1 MRTHCQ
7 TIDTRWGSDNH
18 PHYSRGN
25 TLPYT
30 GVPFGMN
37 YFLPQTT
44 HEQGA
49 WFFNP
54 NLPIFQG
61 FRLTHQP
68 SPWIGDYAWCLIT
81 PITGDIASS
90 DLFRLQSSYSM
101 KEAIFQPHYLRIF
114 SERYQIQSELV
125 PSCYGAIM
133 RFRAPEKLTLCF
145 HAAKELEDL
154 SLTDQTCHFR
164 ILDQTHTSD
173 TSYSFYLQW
182 QFSQPIENVTHIDQD
197 LFLTF
202 SSNEVTVQ
210 LGTSYLSQDMAHSHL
225 PNLSLEEAKK
235 EAADQWNQL
244 LKRIEVKDAGGRD
257 QAFFDHCLYR
267 LLLFPQT
274 FYETDFTGNDWH
286 LDVTHNEIK
295 PGKAYTNIGFWDL
308 FRTSFPLFNLVYP
321 DYYRHFLEGFLNTYQ
336 DTGFLPKWLAP
347 DERGMMPG
355 TLIDGVFADAVTKG
369 IAPDLHENMLTAM
382 LQTAQKTDPTQHF
395 GRHGNESYKVL
406 GYLPDDFHESVSHSL
421 DYAYSDFCIA
431 TVAKQLGHTE
441 TAAHYA
447 ASSLSYRTLYDAQ
460 TGFMRARSTNGTFK
474 EPFSPTSWGGDYA
487 ECSATQATFG
497 ALHDLSGL
505 IELMG
510 GKKAFTQRLLDLA
523 NQKPQFDVRGYGY
536 EIHEMSEMAQAPFG
550 QIAISNQP
558 SFHIPYLF
566 RHSLHP
572 EYTNLLIHQIRSQ
585 AFHQDFQAYPGDED
599 NGSLSAWY
607 LWSALGLYPT
617 CPGKP
622 IYDLGLPL
630 FKEVLLHLPK
640 QELKICAN
648 SHTAGAYFIQ
658 KALLDGKEKQEVSH
672 QDLLEAQLLQ
682 FELSWL
688 PPHA

>member
-1 MRTHCQ
+1 
-7 TIDTRWGSDNH
+7 
-18 PHYSRGN
+18 
-25 TLPYT
+25 
-30 GVPFGMN
+30 
-37 YFLPQTT
+37 
-44 HEQGA
+44 
-49 WFFNP
+49 
-54 NLPIFQG
+54 
-61 FRLTHQP
+61 
-68 SPWIGDYAWCLIT
+68 
-81 PITGDIASS
+81 
-90 DLFRLQSSYSM
+90 
-101 KEAIFQPHYLRIF
+101 
-114 SERYQIQSELV
+114 
-125 PSCYGAIM
+125 
-133 RFRAPEKLTLCF
+133 
-145 HAAKELEDL
+145 
-154 SLTDQTCHFR
+154 
-164 ILDQTHTSD
+164 
-173 TSYSFYLQW
+173 
-182 QFSQPIENVTHIDQD
+182 
-197 LFLTF
+197 
-202 SSNEVTVQ
+202 
-210 LGTSYLSQDMAHSHL
+210 
-225 PNLSLEEAKK
+225 
-235 EAADQWNQL
+235 
-244 LKRIEVKDAGGRD
+244 
-257 QAFFDHCLYR
+257 
-267 LLLFPQT
+267 
-274 FYETDFTGNDWH
+274 
-286 LDVTHNEIK
+286 
-295 PGKAYTNIGFWDL
+295 
-308 FRTSFPLFNLVYP
+308 
-321 DYYRHFLEGFLNTYQ
+321 
-336 DTGFLPKWLAP
+336 
-347 DERGMMPG
+347 MPG

-395 GRHGNESYKVL
+395 GRHGNESYKAL

-431 TVAKQLGHTE
+431 TVAKQLGQTE
-441 TAAHYA
+441 TATRYT

-510 GKKAFTQRLLDLA
+510 GEKAFTQRLLDLA

-566 RHSLHP
+566 RYSLHP

-585 AFHQDFQAYPGDED
+585 VFHQDFQAYPGDED

-607 LWSALGLYPT
+607 IWSALGLYPT

-630 FKEVLLHLPK
+630 FKEVLLHLSK